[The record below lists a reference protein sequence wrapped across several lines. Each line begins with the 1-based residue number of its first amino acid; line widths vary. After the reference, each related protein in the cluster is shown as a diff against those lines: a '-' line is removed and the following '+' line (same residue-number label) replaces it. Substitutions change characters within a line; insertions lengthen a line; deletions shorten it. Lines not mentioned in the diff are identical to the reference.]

1 MNTPIIRI
9 KAVIKLY
16 SDVRRTP
23 FSSGYRPLFDFIK
36 ETKTS
41 GQITL
46 LDREAFYPGDEG
58 IVEIAFLIR
67 RALGDNFFEGTKFTF
82 GEGRKLVGEGTILE
96 ILEY

>member
-1 MNTPIIRI
+1 MNMIRI

-16 SDVRRTP
+16 NDGRKTP
-23 FSSGYRPLFDFIK
+23 FTSGYRPLFDFIE

-46 LDREAFYPGDEG
+46 IDREVFYPGDEG
-58 IVEIAFLIR
+58 IVEIAFLHR
-67 RALGDNFFEGTKFTF
+67 RALGDNFLEGTKFTF
-82 GEGRKLVGEGTILE
+82 GEGSKPLGEGQCFE